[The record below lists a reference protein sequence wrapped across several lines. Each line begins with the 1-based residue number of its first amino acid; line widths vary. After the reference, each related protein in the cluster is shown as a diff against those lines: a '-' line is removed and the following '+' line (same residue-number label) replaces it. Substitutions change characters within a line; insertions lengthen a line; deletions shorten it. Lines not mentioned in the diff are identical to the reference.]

1 MTKNVIKV
9 LTVVMIVLMLVVSL
23 STFSSAETV
32 TFGEIDTNTITENAS
47 DDTGAASSI
56 NKIIGSVIT
65 IVQVVGVGVAII
77 MLIVLAIKYISAA
90 PGDKADI
97 KKHAVVYVV
106 GAIVLFA
113 ASGLLGIIKNFASAV
128 TAAE

>member
-9 LTVVMIVLMLVVSL
+9 VTVVMIALMLVACLATL
-23 STFSSAETV
+23 SNAETV
-32 TFGEIDTNTITENAS
+32 SFGNIDTNTITANAS

-56 NKIIGSVIT
+56 NKIIGSIIT
-65 IVQVVGVGVAII
+65 IVQVIGVGVAII

-128 TAAE
+128 TAA